1 MRMITAERGRRGFT
15 LIELIIVLGI
25 IGILVGL
32 ALPEYKN
39 SIRKARETV
48 LKEDLFVFRDLLNK
62 FYHDKGKYPTS
73 LQALVQESYIRVIPV
88 DPITQSSKTWVEVRE
103 QPAVDE
109 YVPATELGVMDV
121 KSGSEEKGLDGTPY
135 NTW

>member
-1 MRMITAERGRRGFT
+1 MRKETAGRGRRGFT

-39 SIRKARETV
+39 SIRKAREAV
-48 LKEDLFVFRDLLNK
+48 LKEDLFVFRKLIDQ

-73 LQALVQESYIRVIPV
+73 LQALVQENYIRLIPV
-88 DPITQSSKTWVEVRE
+88 DPLTQSAKTWVEVRE
-103 QPAVDE
+103 QPALDE
-109 YVPATELGVMDV
+109 YVPASELGVVDV
-121 KSGSEEKGLDGTPY
+121 KSGSEDKALDGTLY

>member
-1 MRMITAERGRRGFT
+1 MRSKTAERGRRGFT
-15 LIELIIVLGI
+15 LIELIIVLAI

-39 SIRKARETV
+39 SLRKSSEAV
-48 LKEDLFVFRDLLNK
+48 LKADLFVFRKLIDQ

-73 LQALVQESYIRVIPV
+73 LQALVQENYIRIIPL
-88 DPITQSSKTWVEVRE
+88 DPITKSDKTWVEVRE
-103 QPAVDE
+103 QPALDE
-109 YVPATELGVMDV
+109 YVPASQLGVVDV
-121 KSGSEEKGLDGTPY
+121 KSGSEDKALDGTLY

>member
-1 MRMITAERGRRGFT
+1 MRKDTTRRGRGGFT

-39 SIRKARETV
+39 SIRKARESV
-48 LKEDLFVFRDLLNK
+48 LKEDLFVLRKLINE

-73 LQALVQESYIRVIPV
+73 LQALVQENYIRSIPI
-88 DPITQSSKTWVEVRE
+88 DPITQNAKSWVEVRE
-103 QPAVDE
+103 QPALDE
-109 YVPATELGVMDV
+109 YVPPSELGVLDV
-121 KSGSEEKGLDGTPY
+121 KSGSEDKGLDGTLY